1 MHLPSRGG
9 VVPKLPYPEG
19 RKMSQY
25 AGWTKRQL
33 RLIEWEATDRHER
46 FPPTQAMLAKEL
58 GITARAI
65 QRWKKKDGFWDAVN
79 ELAEAYLSQDL
90 PQVMAALRREA
101 CKGSLGHI
109 RTILELTG
117 RLRDEPASNTL
128 QVIFERDTA
137 SLPEHL
143 APSTNGR
150 ANGTAQV

>member
-1 MHLPSRGG
+1 
-9 VVPKLPYPEG
+9 
-19 RKMSQY
+19 MSQF
-25 AGWTKRQL
+25 AGWSKRQL

-46 FPPTQAMLAKEL
+46 FPPTQEMLADEL
-58 GITARAI
+58 GVHRRTIA
-65 QRWKKKDGFWDAVN
+65 RWKKKEGFWDAV
-79 ELAEAYLSQDL
+79 EALAEEYLRHDL

-101 CKGSLGHI
+101 VKGSLGHI
-109 RTILELTG
+109 RTIFELTG
-117 RLRDEPASNTL
+117 RLRDEPANNTL